1 MTAVTER
8 EHRDDVE
15 EYAFDA
21 QTGAETE
28 PARVSEAKRVLSLAW
43 TLAITD
49 WKLRFYGSVLGVLW
63 TLVRP
68 FAFFGVIYFVFTEV
82 AGLDENVKYYGVYI
96 LLSLVLFTFFGEVT
110 TNSVQSLVARE
121 NLLRKM
127 HFNPIVVPL
136 AIALT
141 ALMNLGMTLIAVLI
155 FVFAN
160 GLLPTWGWL
169 EFIPLT
175 GALTLLATGVG
186 MMLAALYVSYR
197 DMQPI
202 WEVGSQILFYAS
214 AVLYPVTSVPGQFQ
228 GLMMCNPLAAIFTQV
243 RHAVID
249 PTAPNAAV
257 AIGGGAR
264 ILVPIGIGV
273 AVALLGL
280 WTFLRA
286 SPRVAENL

>member
-1 MTAVTER
+1 MSTVTEQ
-8 EHRDDVE
+8 EQPDVE

-49 WKLRFYGSVLGVLW
+49 WKLKFYGSVLGVLW

-110 TNSVQSLVARE
+110 SNSVQSLVARE

-136 AIALT
+136 AIAMT

-175 GALTLLATGVG
+175 IALTLLSTGVG

-202 WEVGSQILFYAS
+202 WEVGSQILFYGS
-214 AVLYPVTSVPGQFQ
+214 AVLYPVTSVPEQFQ
-228 GLMMCNPLAAIFTQV
+228 GLLLCNPLAAIFTQV

-249 PTAPNAAV
+249 PTAPSAAV

-264 ILVPIGIGV
+264 ILVPIGLGV
-273 AVALLGL
+273 AVTLIGL